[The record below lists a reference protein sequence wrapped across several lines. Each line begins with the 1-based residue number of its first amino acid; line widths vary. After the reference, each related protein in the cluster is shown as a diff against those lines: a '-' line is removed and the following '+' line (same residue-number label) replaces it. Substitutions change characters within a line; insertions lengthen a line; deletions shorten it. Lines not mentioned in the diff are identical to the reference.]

1 MNLNQN
7 DAVVKK
13 ETFLKIIWGLTK
25 ETFNFKILFK
35 NLIFFLFCLANF
47 LIFIFYMVPFIYIP
61 IRGVELNI
69 EQYAW
74 IISIIGIINI
84 PARIIFGFITDKNIV
99 HPLLMFSLSCFIASL
114 ACIIFYFLTTFWT
127 QVVFSLMFGIAS
139 GKYSFKSFLIKNV
152 EQFFIRVTFYL

>member
-1 MNLNQN
+1 MSQQN
-7 DAVVKK
+7 AEKDSESLSQQNAEKK

-35 NLIFFLFCLANF
+35 ELIFFLFCLTNF

-84 PARIIFGFITDKNIV
+84 PARIIFGIVTDKNLA
-99 HPLLMFSLSCFIASL
+99 HPLLMFCISCFLASF
-114 ACIIFYFLTTFWT
+114 ACFIFYFLTTFWA
-127 QVVFSLMFGIAS
+127 QIAFSIIFGIAC
-139 GKYSFKSFLIKNV
+139 GK
-152 EQFFIRVTFYL
+152 